1 MYVEKKTM
9 LSNRYCL
16 SLLITSGVN
25 AKKRNTPIVG
35 ITIGCKITDMNL

>member
-16 SLLITSGVN
+16 SLIITFGVKD
-25 AKKRNTPIVG
+25 KKRNTPIVG
-35 ITIGCKITDMNL
+35 NTTG